1 MAKINEQKITITLS
15 KLVRDNVE
23 EAPIMHDEMLATLI
37 AVIQEMIGNETLIE
51 IE

>member
-15 KLVRDNVE
+15 KLIRDTQE
-23 EAPIMHDEMLATLI
+23 QHPIMHDEMLATLI
-37 AVIQEMIGNETLIE
+37 AVIQEMVGEDALIE

>member
-15 KLVRDNVE
+15 KLVRDSE
-23 EAPIMHDEMLATLI
+23 ENYPIMHDEMLATLV
-37 AVIQEMIGNETLIE
+37 AVIQEMIGNDTLIE

>member
-15 KLVRDNVE
+15 KLVRDNDNQS
-23 EAPIMHDEMLATLI
+23 PIMHDEMIATLV
-37 AVIQEMIGNETLIE
+37 AVIQEMIGQDALIE

>member
-15 KLVRDNVE
+15 KLVRDKDDQH
-23 EAPIMHDEMLATLI
+23 PIMHDEMLATLI
-37 AVIQEMIGNETLIE
+37 AVIQEMIGQDTLIE

>member
-15 KLVRDNVE
+15 KLIRESDDE
-23 EAPIMHDEMLATLI
+23 HPIMHDEMLATLT
-37 AVIQEMIGNETLIE
+37 AVIQEMIGSDTLIE

>member
-15 KLVRDNVE
+15 KLIRDNDE
-23 EAPIMHDEMLATLI
+23 DHPIMHEEMLATLI

>member
-1 MAKINEQKITITLS
+1 MAKVNEQKVTITLS
-15 KLVRDNVE
+15 KLIRDNDE
-23 EAPIMHDEMLATLI
+23 NYPIMHDEMLATLI

>member
-15 KLVRDNVE
+15 KLIRDSE
-23 EAPIMHDEMLATLI
+23 EQHPLMHDEMLATLI
-37 AVIQEMIGNETLIE
+37 AVIQEMTGNDTLIE

>member
-15 KLVRDNVE
+15 KLVRDSE
-23 EAPIMHDEMLATLI
+23 ENHPIMHDEMLATLV
-37 AVIQEMIGNETLIE
+37 AVIQEMIGNDTLIE

>member
-15 KLVRDNVE
+15 KLIRDNTE
-23 EAPIMHDEMLATLI
+23 EYSIMHEEMLATLI
-37 AVIQEMIGNETLIE
+37 AVIQEMVGNDTLIE

>member
-15 KLVRDNVE
+15 KLVRDNTE
-23 EAPIMHDEMLATLI
+23 EHPIMHDEMLATLI
-37 AVIQEMIGNETLIE
+37 AVLQEMIGNDTLIE

>member
-15 KLVRDNVE
+15 KLVRDNDE
-23 EAPIMHDEMLATLI
+23 QYPIMHDEMLATLI
-37 AVIQEMIGNETLIE
+37 AVIQEMIGSETLIE